1 MKKIIAL
8 IMAAAVTLSFSA
20 CGKKKEVVKEIAD
33 DAVNVTV
40 EEVKERTIEN
50 TVTYTGE
57 IAASESTSVSS
68 KASGTAKAVYKEVGD
83 YVSAGDVL
91 LVIDD
96 TDYRL
101 AYNQAKAAYDSAVAQ
116 YNSVTNGSAQQT
128 SLQLETALR
137 SAEIEYNNAEV
148 NYNNNK
154 VLYENGAISKTAYDS
169 AVTRYDNAKLNLKSA
184 RDNYNLTTGV
194 VLKETAESAKASV
207 NSAKAALENAQ
218 NALSN
223 TRVVAPISGYI
234 ASKNANRGQMVAA
247 GVEVYSI
254 KATETI
260 QANINVTE
268 SVIPYI
274 KVGTKATVSIKS
286 AGIDEI
292 EGTVSIVNPT
302 KSAQTGMYSV
312 SVEIL
317 NDDNSIKDGM
327 FVDVTLVL
335 DEAEKALSIPA
346 EAVLED
352 SDSALYVYVVSGD
365 TAIRKDIETGI
376 VNDEYAQIVSGLSA
390 GEQVVV
396 SGRDYITEKNNKIRV
411 VK

>member
-1 MKKIIAL
+1 MKKIVAL
-8 IMAAAVTLSFSA
+8 ILIAVAALSFSA
-20 CGKKKEVVKEIAD
+20 CGKKEAVVNETAD
-33 DAVNVTV
+33 DTVNVTV
-40 EEVKERTIEN
+40 EEAKERTLEN
-50 TVTYTGE
+50 TITYTGE
-57 IAASESTSVSS
+57 IAASEFTSVSS

-148 NYNNNK
+148 NYNNSK

-169 AVTRYDNAKLNLKSA
+169 AVTRYDNAKLNLNSA

-194 VLKETAESAKASV
+194 VLKESAESAKAGV

-218 NALSN
+218 HALSN
-223 TRVVAPISGYI
+223 TTVTAPISGYI

-260 QANINVTE
+260 KANINVTE
-268 SVIPYI
+268 SVIPFI
-274 KVGTKATVSIKS
+274 KVGTKAAVSIKS

-292 EGTVSIVNPT
+292 EGRVSIVNPT
-302 KSAQTGMYSV
+302 KSAQTGMYAV

-317 NDDNSIKDGM
+317 NDDNKIKDGM
-327 FVDVTLVL
+327 FADVTLVL
-335 DEAEKALSIPA
+335 DEAEKTLSIPA

-352 SDSALYVYVVSGD
+352 SDSTLYVYVVSGD
-365 TAIRKDIETGI
+365 TAERKNIETGI
-376 VNDEYAQIVSGLSA
+376 VNDKYAQVVSGLSE
-390 GEQVVV
+390 GDNVVV
-396 SGRDYITEKNNKIRV
+396 SGKDYISEKNNKVKV

>member
-8 IMAAAVTLSFSA
+8 IMAATVTLSFSA

-352 SDSALYVYVVSGD
+352 SDSSLYVYVVSGD